1 MTKNEIILKIEEEVK
16 QIFAKDHIRRL
27 DVIKAN
33 RLIDEWK
40 LLTDY
45 KINKISV
52 LDKTSQQVLDNIPMW
67 SKNLIINYE
76 TNRKR

>member
-33 RLIDEWK
+33 RLIDEWE

-52 LDKTSQQVLDNIPMW
+52 PDKTSQQVLDDIPMW
-67 SKNLIINYE
+67 SKNLNKNYE
-76 TNRKR
+76 